1 MKINNYEYDET
12 YQGMRF
18 EFKKVI
24 TNEDLDSFAKI
35 VGDYNPLHC
44 DVEFAK
50 KKGFKDRVVYGML
63 AGSLF
68 STLVGMVC
76 PGKNNLYLSQNLN
89 FREPIYAGEELVIR
103 GEILSKIDGINLLV
117 IKTEIISNKSI
128 KVEGVAKVRI
138 IGDKDG

>member
-89 FREPIYAGEELVIR
+89 FREPIYFG
-103 GEILSKIDGINLLV
+103 N
-117 IKTEIISNKSI
+117 
-128 KVEGVAKVRI
+128 
-138 IGDKDG
+138 